1 MGSEAPKVRSRGE
14 KGLQALPGAPSPHY
28 PEGVALACAHR
39 CVLSTPPP
47 RCGDGRGGLWSDVG
61 LR

>member
-28 PEGVALACAHR
+28 PEGVALACTHR
-39 CVLSTPPP
+39 CVLSAP
-47 RCGDGRGGLWSDVG
+47 RLDVEMAGEGCGLTWV
-61 LR
+61 